1 MGSTPPEL
9 PHAFLE
15 HADSS
20 SVLVAT
26 EEEFSPA
33 FVRPT
38 PSHLAFTAP
47 TPPLRIQVG
56 AFALLISV
64 MQLLTGNQEL
74 DTHQLASPDCEG
86 AVSYVLAIID
96 DGSITR
102 ELPDVP
108 ADCYS
113 ELRCAVDSQLRM
125 YREAA
130 ARSAQTLASP
140 GGASILAAELAGTAT
155 PDKRWAFVSIPNF
168 SPKKPDFPPNPKP
181 QLKTQKP

>member
-9 PHAFLE
+9 PRAFPE

-26 EEEFSPA
+26 EEESSPA

-38 PSHLAFTAP
+38 PSQLAFTAP
-47 TPPLRIQVG
+47 TPPRRIQVG

-74 DTHQLASPDCEG
+74 DTRQLASPDYEG
-86 AVSYVLAIID
+86 AVSYVLAVID

-102 ELPDVP
+102 EFPDVP
-108 ADCYS
+108 SDRYS
-113 ELRCAVDSQLRM
+113 ELRRAADSQLRNVRM

-130 ARSAQTLASP
+130 ARSAHLS
-140 GGASILAAELAGTAT
+140 
-155 PDKRWAFVSIPNF
+155 
-168 SPKKPDFPPNPKP
+168 
-181 QLKTQKP
+181 

>member
-9 PHAFLE
+9 PRAFPE

-20 SVLVAT
+20 SVLVAK
-26 EEEFSPA
+26 EEESSPA

-38 PSHLAFTAP
+38 QSQLAFTAP
-47 TPPLRIQVG
+47 TQPRRIQVG

-74 DTHQLASPDCEG
+74 DTRQLASPDYEG
-86 AVSYVLAIID
+86 AVSYVL

-102 ELPDVP
+102 EFPDVQS
-108 ADCYS
+108 DRYS
-113 ELRCAVDSQLRM
+113 ELRRATDSQLRM

-155 PDKRWAFVSIPNF
+155 PDKRWAFNCTACARLNDSGGKISVLFWLES
-168 SPKKPDFPPNPKP
+168 
-181 QLKTQKP
+181 LE

>member
-9 PHAFLE
+9 PRAFPE

-20 SVLVAT
+20 SVLVAK
-26 EEEFSPA
+26 EEESSPA

-38 PSHLAFTAP
+38 PSQLAFTAP
-47 TPPLRIQVG
+47 TPPRRIQVG

-74 DTHQLASPDCEG
+74 DTRQLASLDYEG
-86 AVSYVLAIID
+86 AVSSSYVLAVID

-102 ELPDVP
+102 EFPDVP
-108 ADCYS
+108 SDCYS
-113 ELRCAVDSQLRM
+113 ELRRAADSQLRM

-155 PDKRWAFVSIPNF
+155 PDKRWAFNGTACARLNDF
-168 SPKKPDFPPNPKP
+168 STRGVA
-181 QLKTQKP
+181 LLS

>member
-9 PHAFLE
+9 PRAFPE

-20 SVLVAT
+20 SVLVAK
-26 EEEFSPA
+26 EEESSPA

-38 PSHLAFTAP
+38 PSQLAFTAP
-47 TPPLRIQVG
+47 TPPRRIQVG

-74 DTHQLASPDCEG
+74 DTRQLASPDYEG
-86 AVSYVLAIID
+86 AVSYVLAVID

-102 ELPDVP
+102 EFPDVP
-108 ADCYS
+108 SDRYS
-113 ELRCAVDSQLRM
+113 ELRRAADSQLRM

-155 PDKRWAFVSIPNF
+155 PDKRWAFNGTACARLNDF
-168 SPKKPDFPPNPKP
+168 STRGVA
-181 QLKTQKP
+181 LLS